1 MLGEI
6 PMCIFGIADQYQKDK
21 FLTMKFL
28 SQMYVNFPV

>member
-6 PMCIFGIADQYQKDK
+6 PMYIFIFADQYQKDK

-28 SQMYVNFPV
+28 NQMYVNFPM